1 MDKFDDAIAW
11 LREQDG
17 NQGSY
22 FEEVA
27 CLIEELLGRVHEL
40 EAELAPEPPPRPED
54 ELQRQRMIAL
64 GKSVAAK
71 RAAWFA
77 AQRSSAIDDKE

>member
-40 EAELAPEPPPRPED
+40 EAELAPPEPEALTPQQIERNKQHAGIARAMMARYRP
-54 ELQRQRMIAL
+54 
-64 GKSVAAK
+64 
-71 RAAWFA
+71 
-77 AQRSSAIDDKE
+77 SSAIDDKE